1 MTAAPTKPRA
11 LRRLSQLHDAKSLGR
26 DKELARRL
34 QKGSAEPSPQ
44 SYKEQPRSPPGGRFT
59 GKAPRPAPNDGTSP
73 GRTADAFRAADALDL
88 VEGKEMRVANP
99 AQPPSGG
106 TFGGRGADL
115 FSVKDGPGPGAHDV
129 RAADASQRA
138 VWRQNKLAST
148 ASRFHADEI
157 EAQRGAV
164 GPSPAEYDTYV
175 PSAAP
180 KATLVGREGLKSFSE
195 AKIEEQK
202 WTPGAGAYDTST
214 PLSQVGGALGREKRG
229 GAFAGESDGPGPG
242 VDAMPSFLASVAET
256 HSVSLPGA
264 SHETPLPGA
273 AAVLAARQAVGES
286 PGPAYDTARA
296 YNATHKAPGGISMRP
311 QHLVATPLDRKKVT
325 APRFASPKRVTARPP
340 PAFKP
345 PALPNA
351 PSGTRFRV
359 APTAGRATR
368 REYRRRYLASFR
380 ACRDSARAY
389 DSESIKAGTSG
400 RSFGKEGLGFATR
413 RPLQPT
419 RGAEAERAARLAKKL
434 FAPDPAFKPA
444 RIATIS
450 KDEARFWADG
460 IYDVYRPPRSDTMRP
475 DPPPPPVTIP
485 PPREDDGALFFD
497 GVRALLDDAYR
508 ARLVKR
514 RPLEPARG
522 ADHGVD
528 VPPTTLEARDLVFL
542 DDARERPTTDVDP
555 GGASASQK

>member
-1 MTAAPTKPRA
+1 M
-11 LRRLSQLHDAKSLGR
+11 
-26 DKELARRL
+26 
-34 QKGSAEPSPQ
+34 
-44 SYKEQPRSPPGGRFT
+44 
-59 GKAPRPAPNDGTSP
+59 
-73 GRTADAFRAADALDL
+73 
-88 VEGKEMRVANP
+88 
-99 AQPPSGG
+99 
-106 TFGGRGADL
+106 
-115 FSVKDGPGPGAHDV
+115 
-129 RAADASQRA
+129 
-138 VWRQNKLAST
+138 
-148 ASRFHADEI
+148 
-157 EAQRGAV
+157 
-164 GPSPAEYDTYV
+164 
-175 PSAAP
+175 
-180 KATLVGREGLKSFSE
+180 
-195 AKIEEQK
+195 
-202 WTPGAGAYDTST
+202 
-214 PLSQVGGALGREKRG
+214 GGALGREKRG

-325 APRFASPKRVTARPP
+325 APRFASPKAITARPP

-389 DSESIKAGTSG
+389 DAESIKNGASG
-400 RSFGKEGLGFATR
+400 REFGKEGLGFATR

-514 RPLEPARG
+514 RPLEPERG
-522 ADHGVD
+522 ADHGIEKR
-528 VPPTTLEARDLVFL
+528 PTTLEARDLVFL

-555 GGASASQK
+555 GGLAAPLGRREGNRTGASHTPTHAAAAAIFVRREQFQRAPRTA

>member
-1 MTAAPTKPRA
+1 MRA
-11 LRRLSQLHDAKSLGR
+11 RIARGTPSNHRAGHVRRPLG
-26 DKELARRL
+26 A
-34 QKGSAEPSPQ
+34 G
-44 SYKEQPRSPPGGRFT
+44 
-59 GKAPRPAPNDGTSP
+59 
-73 GRTADAFRAADALDL
+73 L
-88 VEGKEMRVANP
+88 V
-99 AQPPSGG
+99 SI
-106 TFGGRGADL
+106 
-115 FSVKDGPGPGAHDV
+115 KDGPGPGAHDV

-164 GPSPAEYDTYV
+164 GPSPADYDTYV

-202 WTPGAGAYDTST
+202 WTPGAGAYDTTT

-325 APRFASPKRVTARPP
+325 APRFASPKAITARPP
-340 PAFKP
+340 PAYKP

-351 PSGTRFRV
+351 PPGRGSASRRRPVGRRGASTENATRPHSGPV
-359 APTAGRATR
+359 AIRQSLRRRIHQKRASGRELGKAWARDAAAAPADARRRGRA
-368 REYRRRYLASFR
+368 
-380 ACRDSARAY
+380 
-389 DSESIKAGTSG
+389 
-400 RSFGKEGLGFATR
+400 
-413 RPLQPT
+413 
-419 RGAEAERAARLAKKL
+419 RG
-434 FAPDPAFKPA
+434 
-444 RIATIS
+444 
-450 KDEARFWADG
+450 
-460 IYDVYRPPRSDTMRP
+460 
-475 DPPPPPVTIP
+475 
-485 PPREDDGALFFD
+485 PPREKALRAGPRLQARAHRHDFKGRGALLGRRD
-497 GVRALLDDAYR
+497 LRRLPAAAVRHDA
-508 ARLVKR
+508 ARPAAPARHDTASARGRWRPIFRR
-514 RPLEPARG
+514 RPRAPRRRVPRAPGEAPAAG
-522 ADHGVD
+522 AGAWRRPRHRK
-528 VPPTTLEARDLVFL
+528 TTH
-542 DDARERPTTDVDP
+542 DA
-555 GGASASQK
+555 

>member
-11 LRRLSQLHDAKSLGR
+11 LRRLTQLHDAKSLGR

-34 QKGSAEPSPQ
+34 QKGAAEPSPQ

-73 GRTADAFRAADALDL
+73 GRTADAYRAADALDL
-88 VEGKEMRVANP
+88 VEGKGSRIENP
-99 AQPPSGG
+99 KQPPSGG
-106 TFGGRGADL
+106 TFGGRSAAGL
-115 FSVKDGPGPGAHDV
+115 FAVKDGPGPGAHDV

-157 EAQRGAV
+157 EAQRDAV
-164 GPSPAEYDTYV
+164 GPGPAKYDTYI
-175 PSAAP
+175 PSLAP
-180 KATLVGREGLKSFSE
+180 AATLVGREGLKSFSE

-202 WTPGAGAYDTST
+202 WTPGAGAYDTTT

-325 APRFASPKRVTARPP
+325 APRFASPKAITARPP

-389 DSESIKAGTSG
+389 DSESIKRDASG
-400 RSFGKEGLGFATR
+400 REFGKEGLGFATR

-419 RGAEAERAARLAKKL
+419 RGAEKERADRLAKKL

-522 ADHGVD
+522 ADHGID

-555 GGASASQK
+555 GGVVAS

>member
-11 LRRLSQLHDAKSLGR
+11 LRRLTQLHDAKSLGR

-34 QKGSAEPSPQ
+34 QKGAAEPSPQ

-59 GKAPRPAPNDGTSP
+59 GKAARPAPNDGTSP

-88 VEGKEMRVANP
+88 VEGKDLRVANP
-99 AQPPSGG
+99 KQPPSGG

-164 GPSPAEYDTYV
+164 GPSPADYDTYV
-175 PSAAP
+175 PSLAP
-180 KATLVGREGLKSFSE
+180 KASLVGREGLRSE
-195 AKIEEQK
+195 APSQGLQK
-202 WTPGAGAYDTST
+202 WTPGAGAYDTTT

-256 HSVSLPGA
+256 PSVSLPGPD
-264 SHETPLPGA
+264 HETPLPGA
-273 AAVLAARQAVGES
+273 AAVLASRRMIGES

-325 APRFASPKRVTARPP
+325 AQRFASPKAITARPP

-345 PALPNA
+345 PALPNE

-359 APTAGRATR
+359 APTAGRATK

-389 DSESIKAGTSG
+389 DAESIRNGGSG
-400 RSFGKEGLGFATR
+400 RQFEKEGLGFATR

-460 IYDVYRPPRSDTMRP
+460 IYDVYVPPRSDTMRP
-475 DPPPPPVTIP
+475 DPPPPPVSKP
-485 PPREDDGALFFD
+485 PPREDQGTLFFD
-497 GVRALLDDAYR
+497 GVRALLDDDYR
-508 ARLVKR
+508 AKLIKR
-514 RPLEPARG
+514 RPLEPERG
-522 ADHGVD
+522 ADHGIEKR
-528 VPPTTLEARDLVFL
+528 PTTLEARDLVFL

-555 GGASASQK
+555 GGASASEK

>member
-1 MTAAPTKPRA
+1 MLTLSPQRRRA
-11 LRRLSQLHDAKSLGR
+11 LEPSSSRQTGTYSLLPCSLASQRHSSRSSDREGQDRGLPRTEGLPTRDDGGPHEAARPAAALSAPRRRNRLGR

-34 QKGSAEPSPQ
+34 QKGAAEPSPQ

-88 VEGKEMRVANP
+88 VEGKDMRVANP
-99 AQPPSGG
+99 PE
-106 TFGGRGADL
+106 TERGHVRRRAAADL

-164 GPSPAEYDTYV
+164 GPSPADYDTYV
-175 PSAAP
+175 PSLAP

-202 WTPGAGAYDTST
+202 WTPGAGAYDTTT

-273 AAVLAARQAVGES
+273 AAVLAARN
-286 PGPAYDTARA
+286 D
-296 YNATHKAPGGISMRP
+296 
-311 QHLVATPLDRKKVT
+311 
-325 APRFASPKRVTARPP
+325 
-340 PAFKP
+340 
-345 PALPNA
+345 
-351 PSGTRFRV
+351 
-359 APTAGRATR
+359 R
-368 REYRRRYLASFR
+368 RE
-380 ACRDSARAY
+380 
-389 DSESIKAGTSG
+389 
-400 RSFGKEGLGFATR
+400 
-413 RPLQPT
+413 P
-419 RGAEAERAARLAKKL
+419 
-434 FAPDPAFKPA
+434 
-444 RIATIS
+444 
-450 KDEARFWADG
+450 
-460 IYDVYRPPRSDTMRP
+460 
-475 DPPPPPVTIP
+475 
-485 PPREDDGALFFD
+485 
-497 GVRALLDDAYR
+497 R
-508 ARLVKR
+508 ARLR
-514 RPLEPARG
+514 HRACL
-522 ADHGVD
+522 
-528 VPPTTLEARDLVFL
+528 
-542 DDARERPTTDVDP
+542 
-555 GGASASQK
+555 

>member
-73 GRTADAFRAADALDL
+73 GRTADAYRAADALDL
-88 VEGKEMRVANP
+88 VEGKGSRILNP
-99 AQPPSGG
+99 PKPSGA

-115 FSVKDGPGPGAHDV
+115 FSIKDGPGPGAHDV

-157 EAQRGAV
+157 EAQRDAV
-164 GPSPAEYDTYV
+164 GPGPAAYDTYV
-175 PSAAP
+175 PSLAP

-202 WTPGAGAYDTST
+202 WTPGAGAYDTTT

-286 PGPAYDTARA
+286 PGPAYDTAHA

-311 QHLVATPLDRKKVT
+311 QHLVATPLDRKKHPS
-325 APRFASPKRVTARPP
+325 PRFASPKAITARPP

-389 DSESIKAGTSG
+389 DSESIKARASG
-400 RSFGKEGLGFATR
+400 RDFGSEGLGFATR

-514 RPLEPARG
+514 RPLEPERG
-522 ADHGVD
+522 ADHGVE
-528 VPPTTLEARDLVFL
+528 VPPTTWEARDLVFL

-555 GGASASQK
+555 GGVVAS

>member
-34 QKGSAEPSPQ
+34 QKGAAEPSPQ

-88 VEGKEMRVANP
+88 VEGKDMRVANP
-99 AQPPSGG
+99 QKPTGA
-106 TFGGRGADL
+106 TFGGRSAAGL
-115 FSVKDGPGPGAHDV
+115 FAVKDGPGPGAHDV

-164 GPSPAEYDTYV
+164 GPSPADYDTYV
-175 PSAAP
+175 PSLAP

-202 WTPGAGAYDTST
+202 WTPGAGAYDTTT

-242 VDAMPSFLASVAET
+242 VAPCRASSPASPRRMAFLCPVRPRDTA
-256 HSVSLPGA
+256 
-264 SHETPLPGA
+264 PGA

-286 PGPAYDTARA
+286 PGRLRHRA
-296 YNATHKAPGGISMRP
+296 CRATHKAAAESPCGPSTST
-311 QHLVATPLDRKKVT
+311 TPLDRKKH
-325 APRFASPKRVTARPP
+325 PSPRRFAERAKATAGLQAAR
-340 PAFKP
+340 AQR
-345 PALPNA
+345 AV
-351 PSGTRFRV
+351 GDRFRV

-389 DSESIKAGTSG
+389 DAESIKNGASG
-400 RSFGKEGLGFATR
+400 REFGKEGLGFAVR

-514 RPLEPARG
+514 RPLEPERG
-522 ADHGVD
+522 ADHGIEKR
-528 VPPTTLEARDLVFL
+528 PTTLEARDLVFL

>member
-1 MTAAPTKPRA
+1 MTAAATRPRA

-34 QKGSAEPSPQ
+34 QKGAAEPSPQ

-88 VEGKEMRVANP
+88 VEGKDLRVANP
-99 AQPPSGG
+99 KQPPSGG

-148 ASRFHADEI
+148 ASRFHDDEI

-164 GPSPAEYDTYV
+164 GPSPADYDTYV
-175 PSAAP
+175 PSLAP
-180 KATLVGREGLKSFSE
+180 KATLVGREGLRSE
-195 AKIEEQK
+195 APSQGLQK

-214 PLSQVGGALGREKRG
+214 PLSQVGGGLGRAKRG
-229 GAFAGESDGPGPG
+229 GDLDGESDGPGPG

-256 HSVSLPGA
+256 PSVSLPGPD
-264 SHETPLPGA
+264 HETPLPGA
-273 AAVLAARQAVGES
+273 AAVLASRRMIGES

-311 QHLVATPLDRKKVT
+311 QHLVATPLDRKKVE
-325 APRFASPKRVTARPP
+325 APRFASPKAITARPP

-389 DSESIKAGTSG
+389 DAESIKNGASG
-400 RSFGKEGLGFATR
+400 REFGKEGLGFATR

-434 FAPDPAFKPA
+434 FAPDPAFAPA

-475 DPPPPPVTIP
+475 DPPPAPVAKS
-485 PPREDDGALFFD
+485 PPREDQGTLFFD
-497 GVRALLDDAYR
+497 GVRALLDDDYR

-514 RPLEPARG
+514 RPLGPERG
-522 ADHGVD
+522 ADHGFN
-528 VPPTTLEARDLVFL
+528 VPPTTREARDLVFL

-555 GGASASQK
+555 GGLAAS